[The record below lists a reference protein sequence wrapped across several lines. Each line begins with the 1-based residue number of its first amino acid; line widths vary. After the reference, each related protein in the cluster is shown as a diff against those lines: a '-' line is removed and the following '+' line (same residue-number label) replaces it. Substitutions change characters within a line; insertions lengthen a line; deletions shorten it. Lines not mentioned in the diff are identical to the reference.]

1 MHLQI
6 RSSVGK
12 LSCIEWEEILVGHW
26 FIKKTTNCWKNKT
39 DVVCAVD
46 SNSNLGAIHLDFFG
60 PQFPHQR
67 NGYHSSP
74 IVPWD
79 NWVCVSSLF
88 LLPPGL
94 HAFSFTFCL
103 SFMVLIISLVYSINV
118 YWHILFQ
125 TQTSF
130 GGCKDKSDIFSLPF
144 RRGKRSTINQGQAR
158 LLGSIASHCHDNV
171 GTHSPARK
179 KQSYFFPTD
188 PSGGK
193 GFACYVGGWPTSALF

>member
-1 MHLQI
+1 M
-6 RSSVGK
+6 
-12 LSCIEWEEILVGHW
+12 
-26 FIKKTTNCWKNKT
+26 
-39 DVVCAVD
+39 VCAVD

-67 NGYHSSP
+67 NGYHSYP
-74 IVPWD
+74 ID
-79 NWVCVSSLF
+79 
-88 LLPPGL
+88 L

-103 SFMVLIISLVYSINV
+103 SFMVLIICLVYSINV
-118 YWHILFQ
+118 YLHILFQ

-144 RRGKRSTINQGQAR
+144 RRGKMSIMNQGQAR

-179 KQSYFFPTD
+179 KQSYFPPTD

-193 GFACYVGGWPTSALF
+193 GFAC